1 MKDLLSMLDKLWQ
14 DIDWETVYMSVL
26 VIFCLGIFIYNYVK
40 WGCII
45 ICGEV

>member
-1 MKDLLSMLDKLWQ
+1 MKDLLSMLDKFWQ

-26 VIFCLGIFIYNYVK
+26 VIFCLGIFIYKYVK

-45 ICGEV
+45 ICGDF

>member
-14 DIDWETVYMSVL
+14 DIDWETVYMGVL
-26 VIFCLGIFIYNYVK
+26 VLFCLSIFIYKYVK

-45 ICGEV
+45 ICGDF